1 MILLFLAAAAAT
13 SCANAQTQADMN
25 RCAGQDYA
33 RADGAMNRQW
43 KTTYAYMKNRDARG
57 GSFAAQLLDS
67 QRAWLK
73 YRDAQC
79 IIAGAEFEGGSLQ
92 PMAVAQCRAR
102 LTDLRTKE
110 LQTLVWQR

>member
-1 MILLFLAAAAAT
+1 MILLFLAAAAAAS

-33 RADGAMNRQW
+33 RADAAMTRQW
-43 KTTYAYMKNRDARG
+43 KTTYAAMKNRG
-57 GSFAAQLLDS
+57 GRFSAQLLDS

-79 IIAGAEFEGGSLQ
+79 TIASAEFEGGSLQ
-92 PMAVAQCRAR
+92 PMAAAQCRAR
-102 LTDLRTKE
+102 LTDLRAKE